1 MKRFP
6 RQSLLCIFLILFS
19 LNAFTQDVVSINNL
33 LEDTAYTDKLPIPMA
48 SISITSEQ
56 TASVL
61 AEVEVSLGLTPE
73 QNDRIDSIL
82 TSMES
87 SLEKYNTSISEV
99 FLKESSTILLDKT
112 KTDIEQIND
121 RISGYRENIQAEIQK
136 REEENSKIEILINIW
151 EMTFNVERSTP
162 LSNSVQQN
170 LQELISKLKAIDKRI
185 DTYLNN
191 LLEIELKLNNIHTDF
206 NNLINKI
213 DDARDYAS
221 KNLWIPDSDPIWK
234 IYSTR
239 RDSVSI
245 DRKLRNA
252 FSAQKNDAYE
262 YTQFYKV
269 NVILSI
275 VVVVLIL
282 VSFYIL
288 RYRILNKEFEDPK
301 HQENAILRLFSK
313 PFFPGFLI
321 GLYTSFILLPEK
333 PFIIEDLIFLM
344 ALIPFTLVLMN
355 ILRGRKRYLVILL
368 TFILALSVLSQ
379 IGFDI
384 EVFSRTFMLLITIL
398 SLLLLTVIL
407 RSKWDNLSDQP
418 KMKSAF
424 RVLAKTSL
432 IILIICLL
440 GNIIGNY
447 TLTSILL
454 FGIIS
459 TVFTG
464 ISIYLVY
471 LIVLG
476 LIIAVFNSQW
486 GQGYRI
492 IKRYNKDIVKRVR
505 RIVVFVLVLFFIIE
519 SLRNFKLFSSL
530 FESIETFI
538 VTPFKLGNFNF
549 TVNDI
554 LLFILILVITNWIS
568 RFVQFVLQEQVLFKS
583 RKQKDLSASI
593 SSMVKFMIVTVGFFI
608 AALASGFPLDKITL
622 LISAFG
628 VGIGFGLQSIFNNI
642 VSGIIL
648 VFEQPLQVGDTIEV
662 GQLLGVVK
670 SIGIRAST
678 IRTFDGSE
686 VIVPNGNLVSNELIN
701 WTLSDSQRRLII
713 KVGVAY
719 GTDPNEVI
727 KILMDVAKKKEG
739 LLETPAPYVLFKEF
753 GDSALGF
760 ELRCYT
766 ESDDWLFILSD
777 LHVKVNDAIKEAGIV
792 IPFPQRDL
800 HVKTM
805 DPNIVKTVKDTSRN
819 VKTAKPTIRSK

>member
-6 RQSLLCIFLILFS
+6 RQSFLCIFLILYS
-19 LNAFTQDVVSINNL
+19 LHVVAQEAVSINNL
-33 LEDTAYTDKLPIPMA
+33 LEDTAYTEKLPIPMA

-56 TASVL
+56 TSSVL
-61 AEVEVSLGLTPE
+61 AEVEESLGLTPE
-73 QNDRIDSIL
+73 QNEQIDSIL
-82 TSMES
+82 MSLES
-87 SLEKYNTSISEV
+87 SLDRYNTQVSEV

-121 RISGYRENIQAEIQK
+121 RINGYRENIQAEIQK

-151 EMTFNVERSTP
+151 EMTFSAERSTP

-170 LQELISKLKAIDKRI
+170 LRELIDKLKAIDKRI

-191 LLEIELKLNNIHTDF
+191 LLEIELKLNNIHTGY

-234 IYSTR
+234 IYATR
-239 RDSVSI
+239 TDSVSI
-245 DRKLRNA
+245 GTKLKNA
-252 FSAQKNDAYE
+252 FDAQKNDAYE
-262 YTQFYKV
+262 YTQLYRV
-269 NVILSI
+269 NIIFSIL
-275 VVVVLIL
+275 VMVLIL
-282 VSFYIL
+282 VSFYLL
-288 RYRILNKEFEDPK
+288 RYRILREEFEDPK
-301 HQENAILRLFSK
+301 HQENATLRLFSK
-313 PFFPGFLI
+313 PFFPGLLI
-321 GLYTSFILLPEK
+321 GLYTSFILIPEK

-344 ALIPFTLVLMN
+344 ALIPFTLVLMY
-355 ILRGRKRYLVILL
+355 ILRGKKRYLVILMA
-368 TFILALSVLSQ
+368 FILALSVFSQ

-398 SLLLLTVIL
+398 SLILLTVIL
-407 RSKWDNLSDQP
+407 RSKWDNLNDQP

-424 RVLAKTSL
+424 RVLARTSL
-432 IILIICLL
+432 IILIVCFI

-454 FGIIS
+454 FGILS

-464 ISIYLVY
+464 ISLYLVY

-486 GQGYRI
+486 GQSYRI
-492 IKRYNKDIVKRVR
+492 IKRYNKDIVKKVR
-505 RIVVFVLVLFFIIE
+505 RIVVFILVLFFIIE
-519 SLRNFKLFSSL
+519 TSRNFKIFSSL
-530 FESIETFI
+530 YESIETFL
-538 VTPFKLGNFNF
+538 VTPFKLGNFSF
-549 TVNDI
+549 SVNDI
-554 LLFILILVITNWIS
+554 VLFILILVVTTWIS

-593 SSMVKFMIVTVGFFI
+593 SSMVKFTIVTVGFFI

-628 VGIGFGLQSIFNNI
+628 VGIGFGLQSIFNNL

-648 VFEQPLQVGDTIEV
+648 VFERPLQVGDTIEV
-662 GQLLGVVK
+662 GHLIGVVK

-727 KILMDVAKKKEG
+727 KILMGVAKKNKG
-739 LLETPAPYVLFKEF
+739 LLEDPAPYVLFKEF

-800 HVKTM
+800 HIKTM
-805 DPNIVKTVKDTSRN
+805 DPNIVKSVKTSTGNVRTVK
-819 VKTAKPTIRSK
+819 PTPRSK

>member
-1 MKRFP
+1 
-6 RQSLLCIFLILFS
+6 
-19 LNAFTQDVVSINNL
+19 
-33 LEDTAYTDKLPIPMA
+33 
-48 SISITSEQ
+48 
-56 TASVL
+56 
-61 AEVEVSLGLTPE
+61 
-73 QNDRIDSIL
+73 
-82 TSMES
+82 
-87 SLEKYNTSISEV
+87 
-99 FLKESSTILLDKT
+99 
-112 KTDIEQIND
+112 
-121 RISGYRENIQAEIQK
+121 
-136 REEENSKIEILINIW
+136 
-151 EMTFNVERSTP
+151 
-162 LSNSVQQN
+162 
-170 LQELISKLKAIDKRI
+170 
-185 DTYLNN
+185 
-191 LLEIELKLNNIHTDF
+191 
-206 NNLINKI
+206 
-213 DDARDYAS
+213 
-221 KNLWIPDSDPIWK
+221 
-234 IYSTR
+234 
-239 RDSVSI
+239 VSI
-245 DRKLRNA
+245 DTKLRNA
-252 FSAQKNDAYE
+252 FNAQKNDAYE
-262 YTQFYKV
+262 YIQLYKV
-269 NVILSI
+269 NVILAI
-275 VVVVLIL
+275 VVLVLIM
-282 VSFYIL
+282 VSFYFL
-288 RYRILNKEFEDPK
+288 RYRILKKEIEDPK

-313 PFFPGFLI
+313 PFFPGLLI

-333 PFIIEDLIFLM
+333 PYIIEDLIFLM
-344 ALIPFTLVLMN
+344 ALIPFTLVLMY
-355 ILRGRKRYLVILL
+355 ILRGRKRYLVILM
-368 TFILALSVLSQ
+368 TFILALTEFSQ

-384 EVFSRTFMLLITIL
+384 EVFSRSFMLLITVL
-398 SLLLLTVIL
+398 SLILLIVIL

-418 KMKSAF
+418 KMKGAF

-432 IILIICLL
+432 IILIVCLV

-454 FGIIS
+454 FGILS

-464 ISIYLVY
+464 ISLYLVY
-471 LIVLG
+471 LIILG

-486 GQGYRI
+486 GQSYRI
-492 IKRYNKDIVKRVR
+492 IKKYNNDIVKRIR
-505 RIVVFVLVLFFIIE
+505 RIVVFVLVLFFVIE
-519 SLRNFKLFSSL
+519 LLRNFKIFSSL
-530 FESIETFI
+530 YESIETFLI
-538 VTPFKLGNFNF
+538 TPFNLGNFSF

-583 RKQKDLSASI
+583 KKQKDLSVSI
-593 SSMVKFMIVTVGFFI
+593 SSMVKFTIVTVGFFI

-648 VFEQPLQVGDTIEV
+648 VFERPLQVGDTIEV

-701 WTLSDSQRRLII
+701 WTLSDSQRRMII

-727 KILMDVAKKKEG
+727 KILMGVAKKNKE
-739 LLETPAPYVLFKEF
+739 LLEKPAPYVLFKEF

-777 LHVKVNDAIKEAGIV
+777 LHVKVNDAINEAGIV

-800 HVKTM
+800 HIKTM
-805 DPNIVKTVKDTSRN
+805 DPNIVKSVKAPSGNTKTVKTSS
-819 VKTAKPTIRSK
+819 RSK

>member
-1 MKRFP
+1 M
-6 RQSLLCIFLILFS
+6 LCIFLFLFS
-19 LNAFTQDVVSINNL
+19 LHGFAQEMVSINNL
-33 LEDTAYTDKLPIPMA
+33 LEDTVYTKKLPIPMA

-56 TASVL
+56 TASIL
-61 AEVEVSLGLTPE
+61 AEVEESLGLTPE
-73 QNDRIDSIL
+73 QNDQIDSIL

-87 SLEKYNTSISEV
+87 SLDRYSTQISEV
-99 FLKESSTILLDKT
+99 FIKESSTILLDKT

-121 RISGYRENIQAEIQK
+121 RISGYRENIQTEIQK

-151 EMTFNVERSTP
+151 EMTYSAERSTP
-162 LSNSVQQN
+162 LANSVQQN
-170 LQELISKLKAIDKRI
+170 LQELISKLKATDKKI

-191 LLEIELKLNNIHTDF
+191 LLEIELKLNNIHADF
-206 NNLINKI
+206 NILINKI
-213 DDARDYAS
+213 DDARDFAS

-245 DRKLRNA
+245 DTKLRNA
-252 FSAQKNDAYE
+252 FKAQKNDVIE

-269 NVILSI
+269 NVILAII
-275 VVVVLIL
+275 VMVLIL
-282 VSFYIL
+282 VSFYLL
-288 RYRILNKEFEDPK
+288 RYRVLRKEFEDPK
-301 HQENAILRLFSK
+301 HQENAILSLFNK
-313 PFFPGFLI
+313 PIFPGLLI

-344 ALIPFTLVLMN
+344 ALIPFTLVLMH
-355 ILRGRKRYLVILL
+355 ILRGKKRYLVIPFA
-368 TFILALSVLSQ
+368 FIQALSVFSQ
-379 IGFDI
+379 IGFEN
-384 EVFSRTFMLLITIL
+384 EVFSRTFMLIITIL
-398 SLLLLTVIL
+398 SLILLVVIL
-407 RSKWDNLSDQP
+407 RSKWDNLNDQP

-432 IILIICLL
+432 IILIACLA

-454 FGIIS
+454 FGILS
-459 TVFTG
+459 TVFMG
-464 ISIYLVY
+464 ISLYLVY

-486 GQGYRI
+486 GQSYRI

-505 RIVVFVLVLFFIIE
+505 RIVVFVLVLLFIIE
-519 SLRNFKLFSSL
+519 SLRNFKIFSSL
-530 FESIETFI
+530 FESIETFL
-538 VTPFKLGNFNF
+538 VTPFKLGNFSF

-593 SSMVKFMIVTVGFFI
+593 SSIVKFLIVTVGFFI

-628 VGIGFGLQSIFNNI
+628 VGIGFGLQSIFNNL

-648 VFEQPLQVGDTIEV
+648 VFERPLQVGDTIEV

-739 LLETPAPYVLFKEF
+739 LLETPVPYVLFKEF

-766 ESDDWLFILSD
+766 ERDDWLFILSD

-800 HVKTM
+800 HLKTM
-805 DPNIVKTVKDTSRN
+805 DPNIVKTVKGTSGN
-819 VKTAKPTIRSK
+819 VKTVKPTSRSK

>member
-1 MKRFP
+1 
-6 RQSLLCIFLILFS
+6 
-19 LNAFTQDVVSINNL
+19 
-33 LEDTAYTDKLPIPMA
+33 LEDTAYTKKLPIPMA

-56 TASVL
+56 TASIL
-61 AEVEVSLGLTPE
+61 AEVDESLGLTPE
-73 QNDRIDSIL
+73 QNERIDSIIM
-82 TSMES
+82 SMES
-87 SLEKYNTSISEV
+87 TIERYNTQISEV

-112 KTDIEQIND
+112 KTDIEQISD
-121 RISGYRENIQAEIQK
+121 RIEGYRENIQAEIQK
-136 REEENSKIEILINIW
+136 REGENSKIEILINIW
-151 EMTFNVERSTP
+151 EKTYNAERSTP

-170 LQELISKLKAIDKRI
+170 LQELISKLKATDKKI

-206 NNLINKI
+206 NNLVNKI
-213 DDARDYAS
+213 DDARDFAS
-221 KNLWIPDSDPIWK
+221 KNLWIPDSRPIWE
-234 IYSTR
+234 IYTLR
-239 RDSVSI
+239 RDTVSI
-245 DRKLRNA
+245 ETKLRNA
-252 FSAQKNDAYE
+252 VKAQKNDAYE

-269 NVILSI
+269 NIILAI
-275 VVVVLIL
+275 VALVSIL
-282 VSFYIL
+282 VLFYFL
-288 RYRILNKEFEDPK
+288 RYRILKDEFEDPK

-313 PFFPGFLI
+313 PFFPGLLI

-344 ALIPFTLVLMN
+344 ALIPFTLVLMH
-355 ILRGRKRYLVILL
+355 ILRGKKRYLVILL
-368 TFILALSVLSQ
+368 SFILALSVFSQ

-384 EVFSRTFMLLITIL
+384 EVFSRTFMLIITIL
-398 SLLLLTVIL
+398 SLILLIVIL
-407 RSKWDNLSDQP
+407 RSKWDHLNDQP

-432 IILIICLL
+432 FILIVCLL

-454 FGIIS
+454 FGILT
-459 TVFTG
+459 TVFSG
-464 ISIYLVY
+464 ISLYLVY

-476 LIIAVFNSQW
+476 LIVAVFNSQW
-486 GQGYRI
+486 GQSYRI
-492 IKRYNKDIVKRVR
+492 IKRYNTDIVNKVR
-505 RIVVFVLVLFFIIE
+505 RIVVFVLVIFFITDTF
-519 SLRNFKLFSSL
+519 RNFKIFSSL
-530 FESIETFI
+530 YESIETFLI
-538 VTPFKLGNFNF
+538 TPFKLGNFSF

-593 SSMVKFMIVTVGFFI
+593 SSIVKFTIVTIGFFI

-628 VGIGFGLQSIFNNI
+628 VGIGFGLQSIFNNL

-648 VFEQPLQVGDTIEV
+648 VFERPLQVGDTIEV

-678 IRTFDGSE
+678 IRTFDGAE

-739 LLETPAPYVLFKEF
+739 LLESPAPYVLFKEF

-777 LHVKVNDAIKEAGIV
+777 LHVEVNDAIKEAGIV

-800 HVKTM
+800 HIKTM
-805 DPNIVKTVKDTSRN
+805 DPNIVKTVKATPGN
-819 VKTAKPTIRSK
+819 VKTVKPRTRSK

>member
-1 MKRFP
+1 M
-6 RQSLLCIFLILFS
+6 LCIFLFLYS
-19 LNAFTQDVVSINNL
+19 LNAFAQEVVSINNL
-33 LEDTAYTDKLPIPMA
+33 LEDTAYTQKLPIPMA

-56 TASVL
+56 TASIL
-61 AEVEVSLGLTPE
+61 AEVEESLGLTPE
-73 QNDRIDSIL
+73 QNDQIDSIITNL
-82 TSMES
+82 KS
-87 SLEKYNTSISEV
+87 SFERYNTQISEV
-99 FLKESSTILLDKT
+99 FLKETSTILLDKT

-121 RISGYRENIQAEIQK
+121 RISGYRENIQSEIQK

-151 EMTFNVERSTP
+151 EMTYNAERSTP

-170 LQELISKLKAIDKRI
+170 LRGLISKLKATDKKI

-191 LLEIELKLNNIHTDF
+191 LLEIELKLNNIYTDF

-221 KNLWIPDSDPIWK
+221 KNLWIPDSDPIWE

-239 RDSVSI
+239 RDSI
-245 DRKLRNA
+245 GIETKLRQA
-252 FSAQKNDAYE
+252 FSAQKHDAHE
-262 YTQFYKV
+262 YIQFYRV
-269 NVILSI
+269 NIILAIVIM
-275 VVVVLIL
+275 VLIL
-282 VSFYIL
+282 VSFYFL

-301 HQENAILRLFSK
+301 HQENATLRLFSK
-313 PFFPGFLI
+313 PFFPGLLI

-333 PFIIEDLIFLM
+333 PFIIEDLIFLI
-344 ALIPFTLVLMN
+344 ALIPFTLVLMY
-355 ILRGRKRYLVILL
+355 IIRSKKRYLVIFLS
-368 TFILALSVLSQ
+368 FILALSIFSQ
-379 IGFDI
+379 FGFDI

-398 SLLLLTVIL
+398 SLILLIVIL
-407 RSKWDNLSDQP
+407 KSPWDNLNDQP

-432 IILIICLL
+432 VILILCLV

-454 FGIIS
+454 FGILA

-471 LIVLG
+471 LIVIG

-486 GQGYRI
+486 GQSYRI
-492 IKRYNKDIVKRVR
+492 IKRYNKEIVKKIR
-505 RIVVFVLVLFFIIE
+505 RILVFILALYFTIE
-519 SLRNFKLFSSL
+519 SLKNFKIFSSL
-530 FESIETFI
+530 FESIETFLI
-538 VTPFKLGNFNF
+538 TPYKLGNFSF

-568 RFVQFVLQEQVLFKS
+568 RFVQFILQEQVLFKS

-648 VFEQPLQVGDTIEV
+648 VFERPLQVGDTIEV

-739 LLETPAPYVLFKEF
+739 LLESPAPYVLFKEF

-777 LHVKVNDAIKEAGIV
+777 LHVEVNDAIKEAGIV

-800 HVKTM
+800 HIKTM
-805 DPNIVKTVKDTSRN
+805 DPNIVKTVKATPGN
-819 VKTAKPTIRSK
+819 VKTVKPRTRSK

>member
-1 MKRFP
+1 
-6 RQSLLCIFLILFS
+6 
-19 LNAFTQDVVSINNL
+19 
-33 LEDTAYTDKLPIPMA
+33 MA

-56 TASVL
+56 TLSIL
-61 AEVEVSLGLTPE
+61 AEVKESLGLTPE
-73 QNDRIDSIL
+73 QNDQIDSIL
-82 TSMES
+82 TNIES
-87 SLEKYNTSISEV
+87 SLDRYKNQISEV

-112 KTDIEQIND
+112 KTDIEQINN
-121 RISGYRENIQAEIQK
+121 RISEYRENIQSEIQK
-136 REEENSKIEILINIW
+136 REEENSRIEILINIW
-151 EMTFNVERSTP
+151 EMTYNAERSTP
-162 LSNSVQQN
+162 LLKSVQQN
-170 LQELISKLKAIDKRI
+170 LQELISKLKTTDKKI

-191 LLEIELKLNNIHTDF
+191 LLEIELKLNNLYNDF
-206 NNLINKI
+206 NSLINKI
-213 DDARDYAS
+213 DDARGYAS

-234 IYSTR
+234 IFAIK

-245 DRKLRNA
+245 DTKLRNA
-252 FSAQKNDAYE
+252 FKAQKNDAYE
-262 YTQFYKV
+262 YTKFYKV
-269 NVILSI
+269 N
-275 VVVVLIL
+275 LIL
-282 VSFYIL
+282 AIVIMILILISFYFL
-288 RYRILNKEFEDPK
+288 RYRILQKEFQDPK

-313 PFFPGFLI
+313 PFFPGLLI
-321 GLYTSFILLPEK
+321 GFYTSFLLLPEK

-344 ALIPFTLVLMN
+344 ALIPFSLVLMN
-355 ILRGRKRYLVILL
+355 LLRGKKRYLVILL
-368 TFILALSVLSQ
+368 AFILALSVFSQ

-384 EVFSRTFMLLITIL
+384 EVFSRTFMLFITIM
-398 SLLLLTVIL
+398 SLILLIVIL

-424 RVLAKTSL
+424 RVFAKTSL
-432 IILIICLL
+432 IILIACLL

-454 FGIIS
+454 YGILG

-464 ISIYLVY
+464 ISLYLVY

-476 LIIAVFNSQW
+476 LVIAVFNSQW
-486 GQGYRI
+486 GQSYRI

-505 RIVVFVLVLFFIIE
+505 RILVFALVLFFIVE
-519 SLRNFKLFSSL
+519 SLRNFKIFSSL
-530 FESIETFI
+530 FESIETFL
-538 VTPFKLGNFNF
+538 VTPFKLGNFSF

-583 RKQKDLSASI
+583 RKRKDLSASI

-648 VFEQPLQVGDTIEV
+648 VFERPLQVGDTIEV

-739 LLETPAPYVLFKEF
+739 LLESPAPYVLFKEF

-777 LHVKVNDAIKEAGIV
+777 LHVEVNDAIKEAGIV

-800 HVKTM
+800 HIKTM
-805 DPNIVKTVKDTSRN
+805 DPNIVKTVKATPGN
-819 VKTAKPTIRSK
+819 VKTVKPRTRSK